1 MAFQIG
7 FDGIASAELTHILD
21 NLSHNLNARM
31 LLAQVQVQGDTGG
44 ASGVTTGG
52 GGGKAP
58 TPCPAGGNGPVEPD
72 CLHHFLAHDPNTYVG
87 GAIGLAVG
95 LSIGI
100 IVGAVIGDGI
110 CKLLTKAT
118 SGPIR
123 SI

>member
-7 FDGIASAELTHILD
+7 FDGIASAEVTHLLD

-31 LLAQVQVQGDTGG
+31 LLAQVQVQGDTGV

-52 GGGKAP
+52 GVSKM
-58 TPCPAGGNGPVEPD
+58 PCPAGGKGPVEPD
-72 CLHHFLAHDPNTYVG
+72 CIHRFLAHDPNTYVG

-100 IVGAVIGDGI
+100 IVGAVIGYGI
-110 CKLLTKAT
+110 CKLLTRTT
-118 SGPIR
+118 SGPTR
-123 SI
+123 SV